1 MNSNTSTSGT
11 IKPARMDRLVSVIL
25 NGVVLSKV
33 ATQHSNDVYGMA
45 DTLLLNT
52 SDTVKRSIHTD
63 DPTRVAHCL
72 RKEIRRRIQMPAAN

>member
-33 ATQHSNDVYGMA
+33 ANLHSNDVYGMA
-45 DTLLLNT
+45 DTLLMNT
-52 SDTVKRSIHTD
+52 SDTVKRTIQSD
-63 DPTRVAHCL
+63 DHSRVAHCL
-72 RKEIRRRIQMPAAN
+72 RKEIRRRIDMPVAN